1 MELKKFEK
9 LSQTEYGTIRNLI
22 VDEGLV
28 ANSQIEQI
36 IEQVTRDR
44 FNLGKAKAEFAR
56 TLDKNNPAACKV
68 IIALCYYAMYQSGR
82 AAVFHLHRNDV
93 DSHEK
98 VAFEIGK
105 ILGKPLEESLTFW
118 RDTRNELDYS
128 PYPVLDGP
136 LNELA
141 LKAINSATSFLSEIE
156 NFLKKRGVKL

>member
-36 IEQVTRDR
+36 IEQVARDR
-44 FNLGKAKAEFAR
+44 FHLGKAKAEFAR
-56 TLDKNNPAACKV
+56 TLDQNNAEACKV
-68 IIALCYYAMYQSGR
+68 IIVLCYYAMYQAGR
-82 AAVFHLHRNDV
+82 AAVFHVHRNDV

-105 ILGKPLEESLTFW
+105 IIGKPMEDSLTFW